1 MPTTISCPNCQK
13 TLRLPENMLGKRVR
27 CPGCQETFVA
37 AAPEEEPVE
46 PVEEE
51 EGVQERPSQRSR
63 PRRDED
69 GDRDRDRR
77 RRRRNNEEDDD
88 EIVRGRPHRGGTVL
102 TLGILALVFAF
113 CCPLV
118 CWIVGGIGLSM
129 AGADLGLMARRRMDR
144 SGQGM
149 TKAGQVL
156 SIIGLVLG
164 TINAIA
170 GVFLRISGKF

>member
-1 MPTTISCPNCQK
+1 M
-13 TLRLPENMLGKRVR
+13 
-27 CPGCQETFVA
+27 A
-37 AAPEEEPVE
+37 DAPEEEAIE
-46 PVEEE
+46 PVEES

-63 PRRDED
+63 PRREKD
-69 GDRDRDRR
+69 DRDRDRR
-77 RRRRNNEEDDD
+77 RRRRDYEDDD
-88 EIVRGRPHRGGTVL
+88 DELVRRQPHRGGTVL

-170 GVFLRISGKF
+170 GIFLRIGGKF